1 MSILLTTDER
11 GKNMSQPQV
20 LTKKEIDTWS
30 EQIETGELSAIG
42 EVYQA
47 LAKKGYDYAQ
57 WAFGV
62 ATADTL
68 TGNGALQFMQ
78 AVAKDHK
85 QKLPQARVDSVRR
98 DMALGYLAM
107 LQKKPNKGK
116 GGEDIT
122 YDEMLDFHVKV
133 FKDNK
138 LDIGYWTLYTPMS
151 IIQNHMLRL
160 PEAMVR

>member
-107 LQKKPNKGK
+107 LQKN
-116 GGEDIT
+116 
-122 YDEMLDFHVKV
+122 
-133 FKDNK
+133 
-138 LDIGYWTLYTPMS
+138 
-151 IIQNHMLRL
+151 
-160 PEAMVR
+160 